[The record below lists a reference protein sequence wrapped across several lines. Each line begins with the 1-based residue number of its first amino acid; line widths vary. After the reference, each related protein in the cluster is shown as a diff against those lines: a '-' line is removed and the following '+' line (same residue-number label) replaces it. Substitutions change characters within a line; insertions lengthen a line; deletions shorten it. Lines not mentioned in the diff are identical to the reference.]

1 MSFTRRQFLLSTV
14 GAAGGFILPSFYA
27 RALEFVD
34 QFREPLLEPPK
45 RVVDEIT
52 ICASLGGE
60 LNIGEPAEQIPD
72 MTWREFLTRYHQDSL
87 NSLEFYWGL
96 EESQRDLAPWGLKES
111 QLDDAAPSDTVLG
124 SWGRVD
130 SPNARAYHL
139 LESLDLGPDLT
150 GPKAVGG
157 LNFLDGPNP
166 GAKDYLAVTVE
177 DDISISLLQ
186 QRLNDLKTGI
196 KVSLAKASF

>member
-27 RALEFVD
+27 RALQFVD
-34 QFREPLLEPPK
+34 QFEEPLLEPPK
-45 RVVDEIT
+45 RVVDELI
-52 ICASLGGE
+52 ICQEFEGE
-60 LNIGEPAEQIPD
+60 LNLGDPREQPPD
-72 MTWREFLTRYHQDSL
+72 MTWREYLTRYHPGSL
-87 NSLEFYWGL
+87 DEFEFHWGL
-96 EESQRDLAPWGLKES
+96 EEA
-111 QLDDAAPSDTVLG
+111 QLDDAAPFDTVID
-124 SWGRVD
+124 SWCRVD

-157 LNFLDGPNP
+157 LSFIDGTMHRTI
-166 GAKDYLAVTVE
+166 DYLGVRVE

-196 KVSLAKASF
+196 KVSLG

>member
-34 QFREPLLEPPK
+34 QFEEPLLEPPK

-124 SWGRVD
+124 SWGLVD

-157 LNFLDGPNP
+157 LSFIDGTCHRTI
-166 GAKDYLAVTVE
+166 DYLGVWVE

-196 KVSLAKASF
+196 KVSLG

>member
-72 MTWREFLTRYHQDSL
+72 MTGREFLTLYHQDSL

-96 EESQRDLAPWGLKES
+96 EESQRDLAPWGLEES
-111 QLDDAAPSDTVLG
+111 QLDDAAPWDTVFR

-130 SPNARAYHL
+130 SPAARAYHL

-157 LNFLDGPNP
+157 LSFIDG
-166 GAKDYLAVTVE
+166 ACHRTIDYLGVWVE

-196 KVSLAKASF
+196 KVSLD

>member
-34 QFREPLLEPPK
+34 QFEEPLLEPPK

-111 QLDDAAPSDTVLG
+111 QLDDAAPWDTVLG

>member
-72 MTWREFLTRYHQDSL
+72 MTWREFLTRYHPGSL
-87 NSLEFYWGL
+87 DEGEFHWGL
-96 EESQRDLAPWGLKES
+96 EEA
-111 QLDDAAPSDTVLG
+111 QLDDAAPWDTVLA

-150 GPKAVGG
+150 GPKAVGE

>member
-34 QFREPLLEPPK
+34 QFEEPLLEPPK

-72 MTWREFLTRYHQDSL
+72 MTWREFLTRYHPGSL
-87 NSLEFYWGL
+87 DEFEFHWGL
-96 EESQRDLAPWGLKES
+96 EEA
-111 QLDDAAPSDTVLG
+111 QLDDAAPWDTVLG

-157 LNFLDGPNP
+157 LNFIDGPCP
-166 GAKDYLAVTVE
+166 GVDYLGVTVE

-186 QRLNDLKTGI
+186 QRLNDLQTGI

>member
-96 EESQRDLAPWGLKES
+96 EEA
-111 QLDDAAPSDTVLG
+111 QLDDAAPWDTVLA

-150 GPKAVGG
+150 GPKAVGE
-157 LNFLDGPNP
+157 LSFIDGSCP
-166 GAKDYLAVTVE
+166 GVDYLGVTVE

>member
-34 QFREPLLEPPK
+34 QFEEPLLEPPK
-45 RVVDEIT
+45 RVVDELI
-52 ICASLGGE
+52 ICQEFIEGE
-60 LNIGEPAEQIPD
+60 LTLGDPREAPPD
-72 MTWREFLTRYHQDSL
+72 MTWREFLTRYHPGSL
-87 NSLEFYWGL
+87 DEGEFHWGL
-96 EESQRDLAPWGLKES
+96 EEA
-111 QLDDAAPSDTVLG
+111 QLDDAAPWDTVLG

-157 LNFLDGPNP
+157 LNFIDGSCP
-166 GAKDYLAVTVE
+166 GVDYLGVTVE

-196 KVSLAKASF
+196 KVSLD

>member
-34 QFREPLLEPPK
+34 QFEEPLLEPPK
-45 RVVDEIT
+45 RVVDELI
-52 ICASLGGE
+52 ICQEFIEGE
-60 LNIGEPAEQIPD
+60 LTLGDPREAPPD
-72 MTWREFLTRYHQDSL
+72 MTWREFLTRYHPGSL
-87 NSLEFYWGL
+87 DEFEFHWGL
-96 EESQRDLAPWGLKES
+96 EEA
-111 QLDDAAPSDTVLG
+111 QLDDAAPWDRVVG
-124 SWGRVD
+124 AWGQFD

-157 LNFLDGPNP
+157 LISIDGSCP
-166 GAKDYLAVTVE
+166 GVDYLGVTAE

-196 KVSLAKASF
+196 KVSLG

>member
-34 QFREPLLEPPK
+34 QFEEPLLEPPK

-72 MTWREFLTRYHQDSL
+72 MTWREFLTRYHPGSL
-87 NSLEFYWGL
+87 DEFEFHWGL
-96 EESQRDLAPWGLKES
+96 EEA
-111 QLDDAAPSDTVLG
+111 QLDDAAPWDTVLG

-150 GPKAVGG
+150 GPKAVGE

-196 KVSLAKASF
+196 KVSLD

>member
-34 QFREPLLEPPK
+34 QFEEPLLEPPK
-45 RVVDEIT
+45 RVVDELT
-52 ICASLGGE
+52 ICQEFIEGE
-60 LNIGEPAEQIPD
+60 LTLGDPREEPPD
-72 MTWREFLTRYHQDSL
+72 MTWRELLTRYHPDWRDG
-87 NSLEFYWGL
+87 YWGL
-96 EESQRDLAPWGLKES
+96 EES
-111 QLDDAAPSDTVLG
+111 QLDDAAPWDRVVG
-124 SWGRVD
+124 AWGQFD
-130 SPNARAYHL
+130 SPAARAYHL
-139 LESLDLGPDLT
+139 VESLDLGPDLT
-150 GPKAVGG
+150 GPKAVGE
-157 LNFLDGPNP
+157 LSFIDGSCP
-166 GAKDYLAVTVE
+166 GVDYLGVTVE

>member
-34 QFREPLLEPPK
+34 QFEEPLLEPPK

-111 QLDDAAPSDTVLG
+111 QLDDAAPWDTVLG

-150 GPKAVGG
+150 GPKAVGE
-157 LNFLDGPNP
+157 LNFHDGLNP
-166 GAKDYLAVTVE
+166 GAKDYLMVTVK

>member
-34 QFREPLLEPPK
+34 QFEEPLLEPPK

-96 EESQRDLAPWGLKES
+96 EESQ
-111 QLDDAAPSDTVLG
+111 LDDAAPWDTVFG

-130 SPNARAYHL
+130 SPAARAYHL

-150 GPKAVGG
+150 GPKAGG
-157 LNFLDGPNP
+157 ELNFHDGLNP

>member
-34 QFREPLLEPPK
+34 QFEEPLLEPPK

-72 MTWREFLTRYHQDSL
+72 MTWREFLIRYHQDSL

-157 LNFLDGPNP
+157 LNFIDGSRP
-166 GAKDYLAVTVE
+166 GCDYLGVTVE

-196 KVSLAKASF
+196 KVSLG

>member
-60 LNIGEPAEQIPD
+60 LNIGEPADQIPD
-72 MTWREFLTRYHQDSL
+72 MTWREFLTRYHPGLL

-111 QLDDAAPSDTVLG
+111 QLDDAAPWDTVLG

-150 GPKAVGG
+150 GPKAVGE

>member
-34 QFREPLLEPPK
+34 QFEEPLLEPPK
-45 RVVDEIT
+45 RVVDELI
-52 ICASLGGE
+52 ICQEFIEGE
-60 LNIGEPAEQIPD
+60 LTLGDPREAPPD
-72 MTWREFLTRYHQDSL
+72 MTWREFLTRYHPDWRD
-87 NSLEFYWGL
+87 EYWGL
-96 EESQRDLAPWGLKES
+96 EES
-111 QLDDAAPSDTVLG
+111 QLDDAAPWDTVFR

-130 SPNARAYHL
+130 SPAARAYHL

-157 LNFLDGPNP
+157 LSFIDG
-166 GAKDYLAVTVE
+166 AMHRTIDYLGVTVE

-196 KVSLAKASF
+196 KISLG

>member
-34 QFREPLLEPPK
+34 QFEEPLLEPPK
-45 RVVDEIT
+45 RVVDELI
-52 ICASLGGE
+52 ICQEFEGE
-60 LNIGEPAEQIPD
+60 LNLGDPREEPPD
-72 MTWREFLTRYHQDSL
+72 MTWREYLTRYHPGSL
-87 NSLEFYWGL
+87 DEFEFHWEL
-96 EESQRDLAPWGLKES
+96 EEA
-111 QLDDAAPSDTVLG
+111 QLDDAAPWDKVID
-124 SWGRVD
+124 SWGQFD
-130 SPNARAYHL
+130 SPAARAYHL
-139 LESLDLGPDLT
+139 VESLDLGPDLT

-157 LNFLDGPNP
+157 LISIDGSCP
-166 GAKDYLAVTVE
+166 GVDYLGVRAE

-196 KVSLAKASF
+196 KVSLG

>member
-34 QFREPLLEPPK
+34 QFEEPLLEPPK

-111 QLDDAAPSDTVLG
+111 QLDDAAPWDTVLG

-157 LNFLDGPNP
+157 LNFIDGSCP
-166 GAKDYLAVTVE
+166 GVDYLGVTVE

-196 KVSLAKASF
+196 KVSLAKARF

>member
-34 QFREPLLEPPK
+34 QFEEPLLEPPK

-72 MTWREFLTRYHQDSL
+72 MTWREFLTRYHPGSL
-87 NSLEFYWGL
+87 DEGECHWGL
-96 EESQRDLAPWGLKES
+96 EEA
-111 QLDDAAPSDTVLG
+111 QLDDAAPWDTVLA

-157 LNFLDGPNP
+157 LSFIDGTCHRTI
-166 GAKDYLAVTVE
+166 DYLGVWVE

-196 KVSLAKASF
+196 KVSLG

>member
-34 QFREPLLEPPK
+34 QFEEPLLEPPK
-45 RVVDEIT
+45 RVVDELI
-52 ICASLGGE
+52 ICQEFGGE
-60 LNIGEPAEQIPD
+60 LNLGDPREEPPD
-72 MTWREFLTRYHQDSL
+72 MTWREYLTRYHPDWRDG
-87 NSLEFYWGL
+87 YWGL
-96 EESQRDLAPWGLKES
+96 EES
-111 QLDDAAPSDTVLG
+111 QLDDAAPWDKVQN
-124 SWGRVD
+124 SWCQFD
-130 SPNARAYHL
+130 SPAARAYHL
-139 LESLDLGPDLT
+139 VESLDLGPDLT

-157 LNFLDGPNP
+157 LISIDGSCP
-166 GAKDYLAVTVE
+166 GVDYLGVTAE

-196 KVSLAKASF
+196 KVSLG

>member
-34 QFREPLLEPPK
+34 QFEEPLLEPPK

-72 MTWREFLTRYHQDSL
+72 MTWREFLTRYHPGSL
-87 NSLEFYWGL
+87 DEGEFHWGL
-96 EESQRDLAPWGLKES
+96 EEA
-111 QLDDAAPSDTVLG
+111 QLDDAAPWDTVLG

-157 LNFLDGPNP
+157 LSFIDGSCP
-166 GAKDYLAVTVE
+166 GVDYLGVTVE

>member
-1 MSFTRRQFLLSTV
+1 
-14 GAAGGFILPSFYA
+14 
-27 RALEFVD
+27 
-34 QFREPLLEPPK
+34 
-45 RVVDEIT
+45 
-52 ICASLGGE
+52 
-60 LNIGEPAEQIPD
+60 
-72 MTWREFLTRYHQDSL
+72 MTWREFLTRYHPGLL

-96 EESQRDLAPWGLKES
+96 EESQRDLAPWSLKES

-157 LNFLDGPNP
+157 LISIDGSCP
-166 GAKDYLAVTVE
+166 GVDYLGVTAE

-196 KVSLAKASF
+196 QVSLG

>member
-1 MSFTRRQFLLSTV
+1 MSLTRRQFLLSTV

-34 QFREPLLEPPK
+34 QFEEPLLEPPK

-60 LNIGEPAEQIPD
+60 LNIGEPTEQIPD
-72 MTWREFLTRYHQDSL
+72 MTWREFLTRYHPGSL
-87 NSLEFYWGL
+87 DEFEFHWGL
-96 EESQRDLAPWGLKES
+96 EEA
-111 QLDDAAPSDTVLG
+111 QLDDAAPWDTVFG

-130 SPNARAYHL
+130 SPNARTYHL

-157 LNFLDGPNP
+157 LSFIDGSRP
-166 GAKDYLAVTVE
+166 GCDYLGVTVE

>member
-34 QFREPLLEPPK
+34 QFEEPLLEPPK

-72 MTWREFLTRYHQDSL
+72 MTWREFLTRYHPGSL
-87 NSLEFYWGL
+87 DEFEFHWGL
-96 EESQRDLAPWGLKES
+96 EEA
-111 QLDDAAPSDTVLG
+111 QLDDAAPWDTVLG

-150 GPKAVGG
+150 GPKAVGE

>member
-34 QFREPLLEPPK
+34 QFEEPLLEPPK

-72 MTWREFLTRYHQDSL
+72 MTWREFLTRYHPGSL
-87 NSLEFYWGL
+87 DEFEFHWGL
-96 EESQRDLAPWGLKES
+96 EEA
-111 QLDDAAPSDTVLG
+111 QLDDAAPWDTVLG

-157 LNFLDGPNP
+157 LSFIDGSCP
-166 GAKDYLAVTVE
+166 GVDYLGVTVE

>member
-34 QFREPLLEPPK
+34 QFEEPLLEPPK

-72 MTWREFLTRYHQDSL
+72 MTWREFLIRYHQDSL

-150 GPKAVGG
+150 GSKAVGG
-157 LNFLDGPNP
+157 LIFTDGPCP
-166 GAKDYLAVTVE
+166 GNDYLGVAVE

-196 KVSLAKASF
+196 KVSYD

>member
-34 QFREPLLEPPK
+34 QFEEPLLEPPK

-111 QLDDAAPSDTVLG
+111 QLDDAAPWDTVIG

-157 LNFLDGPNP
+157 LNFHDGPNP